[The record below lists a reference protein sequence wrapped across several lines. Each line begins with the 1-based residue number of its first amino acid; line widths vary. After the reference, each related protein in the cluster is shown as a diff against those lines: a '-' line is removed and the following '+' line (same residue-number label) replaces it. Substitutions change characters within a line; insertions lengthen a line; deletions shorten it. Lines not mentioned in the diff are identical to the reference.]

1 MIKRTPQEIA
11 DFFQCYVAQDST
23 GYWFVYED
31 RPRPSAI
38 YELWNSST
46 GDRSC
51 IFSRLINVPAVHDW
65 THLYEPRPLSEKVD
79 SYNYE
84 GDLYKEIRD
93 FIKFFKERQES
104 INPRNIIPES
114 GNINEESGRNCQK
127 HDLCHQQSEVN
138 TQNEYR
144 VMEEPQRNQG
154 KTEEDFPKYEPVD
167 SPHIG
172 EVYIHKEYDVIS
184 SDDLSR
190 MKHDISA
197 LMEQGWKLQ
206 GGIAV
211 EHLSMADGYV
221 NDVPVF
227 YQAMVR
233 GV

>member
-11 DFFQCYVAQDST
+11 DFFQCYVAQDDS
-23 GYWFVYED
+23 GVWFLH
-31 RPRPSAI
+31 AI
-38 YELWNSST
+38 KPNKGVKEWVEASSNIVI
-46 GDRSC
+46 
-51 IFSRLINVPAVHDW
+51 IFSDLVDIPKDHDW
-65 THLYEPRPLSEKVD
+65 THLYEPQKT
-79 SYNYE
+79 
-84 GDLYKEIRD
+84 I
-93 FIKFFKERQES
+93 F
-104 INPRNIIPES
+104 PES
-114 GNINEESGRNCQK
+114 TVINEESGRNCQK
-127 HDLCHQQSEVN
+127 HDLCPHQSEVH
-138 TQNEYR
+138 T
-144 VMEEPQRNQG
+144 
-154 KTEEDFPKYEPVD
+154 
-167 SPHIG
+167 
-172 EVYIHKEYDVIS
+172 HKEYDVVG